1 MATLA
6 RGEEIELRV
15 DRLAYG
21 GRGVARHGELVVF
34 VARGLPGD
42 RVRAR
47 VTKFKRRYAEA
58 QAVELLEPGP
68 GRVDPRCAHFGVCG
82 GCAWQDLDYGE
93 QLRHKHAQVTD
104 ALERIGGFEGI
115 DTAPMVPAEHL
126 YGYRN
131 KVEYSW
137 SQSPDGPRLGY
148 HRLGRWDRLI
158 AVEHCHIA
166 SDASNDVRRAFERWA
181 GELGLRAYD
190 QRSGE
195 GYLRHLVVREGG
207 GSGEL
212 LAMLVTAPGEVP
224 GIERL
229 AELVP
234 DGVAGVVHAVNAG
247 VAEVSAGLE
256 QAVLFGRDRFT
267 ERIGGLEF
275 AVTAGA
281 FMQTNTAMAEHLY
294 ALAIELAELRPADVV
309 WDLYCGA
316 GAIGLLAARRAGR
329 VYGIEIS
336 EESIAGARENA
347 ARNGIANAEF
357 VAGDVAKSVRP
368 LLERVPKPDVVFV
381 DPPRSG
387 LTPKA
392 VRRVLEL
399 APDRLVYVS
408 CNPTTFAPNARQLV
422 DGGFVLETVRP
433 LDMFPHT
440 PHIECVAR
448 LTRGQTPNG
457 TATEVS
463 RPTFGV

>member
-1 MATLA
+1 MATVT

-58 QAVELLEPGP
+58 QAIELLEPGP
-68 GRVDPRCAHFGVCG
+68 GRVQPRCAHFGECG
-82 GCAWQDLDYGE
+82 GCAWQDLEYAE
-93 QLRHKHAQVTD
+93 QLRHKGGQVAD
-104 ALERIGGFEGI
+104 ALRRIGGFDDVEPE
-115 DTAPMVPAEHL
+115 PMIPAEGL

-137 SQSPDGPRLGY
+137 SAGPDGPRLGY

-158 AVEHCHIA
+158 TVDHCHIA

-181 GELGLRAYD
+181 SEAGLPAYD
-190 QRSGE
+190 QRGGD

-207 GSGEL
+207 GTGEL

-224 GIERL
+224 QPGRL

-234 DGVAGVVHAVNAG
+234 AAVVGVVHAVNAG
-247 VAEVSAGLE
+247 VAEVSAGLD
-256 QAVLFGRDRFT
+256 QTLLFGRDRFT

-275 AVTAGA
+275 GVSAGA
-281 FMQTNTAMAEHLY
+281 FMQTNTAMAERLY
-294 ALAIELAELRPADVV
+294 ALAIELAGLRPGDVV

-316 GAIGLLAARRAGR
+316 GAIGLLAARHAGA

-336 EESIAGARENA
+336 QESIAGARANA

-357 VAGDVAKSVRP
+357 VVGDVAKSVRP
-368 LLERVPKPDVVFV
+368 LLERVPRPDVVFV

-399 APDRLVYVS
+399 APERLIYVS
-408 CNPTTFAPNARQLV
+408 CNPTTFEPNARQLV
-422 DGGFVLETVRP
+422 DGGYTLDTVRP

-448 LTRGQTPNG
+448 LTRQPGPG
-457 TATEVS
+457 PAP
-463 RPTFGV
+463 RGLAPTS